1 MVEAELLIGH
11 LRSQVRNLQ
20 SLLHYLENRE
30 AVEHD
35 DYSYSHGKLRELIG
49 NFKELQRFTS
59 QRGAMHRLR
68 AEWLN

>member
-1 MVEAELLIGH
+1 MVEADLLIGH

-20 SLLHYLENRE
+20 SLLQYLDGRE
-30 AVEHD
+30 SVEHD

-49 NFKELQRFTS
+49 SLKELERFTS
-59 QRGAMHRLR
+59 QRGAVHRLR